1 MDIISIKNSYYD
13 KYIYFLKTICISS
26 RTDNQNINMNNYLFM
41 NFTSND
47 DVVVIYIYIYIY

>member
-1 MDIISIKNSYYD
+1 MNIISIKNSYYD

-47 DVVVIYIYIYIY
+47 DDVRR